1 MVSYQ
6 RLIKTSRRVSIKRT
20 MQELCVLR
28 NIHPPTFEVVVH
40 FRSSDEEASV
50 DVQMHGMW
58 TVQASV
64 VVDNVVP

>member
-6 RLIKTSRRVSIKRT
+6 RLIKTSRRILFEHT

-28 NIHPPTFEVVVH
+28 DIHSPTFEVEVH
-40 FRSSDEEASV
+40 FRSSDQKASV
-50 DVQMHGMW
+50 DVRMHGMY

-64 VVDNVVP
+64 IVDNVVP